1 MVENEFMKIIGLIR
15 GAFPHMDRFK
25 EADVKDVWFECL
37 EDLEYNKARTA
48 TMNAIKKAKDFPPD
62 IATIR
67 EAYNEIASAEKHELG
82 EIKRYFEYA
91 RSFYPGSGEAGYG
104 WKEFSERAKTKED
117 AVKLQTLIMDYVRF
131 VETSGGTDVID
142 FAECCKTVRRDG
154 GNITVGNV
162 EYLPK

>member
-1 MVENEFMKIIGLIR
+1 MTREETKNILDIIMRAYPRMKIVET
-15 GAFPHMDRFK
+15 K
-25 EADVKDVWFECL
+25 EDVDLWYECL
-37 EDLEYNKARTA
+37 EDLEYPKARRA
-48 TMNAIKKAKDFPPD
+48 AINIVKTAKDFPPD

-117 AVKLQTLIMDYVRF
+117 AARLQTLIMDYVRF

-154 GNITVGNV
+154 ENITVGNM
-162 EYLPK
+162 EYSPK